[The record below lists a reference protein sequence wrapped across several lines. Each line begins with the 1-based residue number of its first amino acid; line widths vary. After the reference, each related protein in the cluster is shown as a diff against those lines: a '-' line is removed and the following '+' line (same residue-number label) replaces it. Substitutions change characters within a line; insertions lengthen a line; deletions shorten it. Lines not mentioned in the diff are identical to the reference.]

1 MPVNIHGKEYHTVA
15 ERVQAFR
22 ETAPDLTIETEI
34 VRWEGDDVVV
44 KASISDNGK
53 LIATGLAHEV
63 RGSTNIN
70 KTSHVENCETSAIG
84 RCLAAFG
91 LGGSTEYASADEVAN
106 AISQQNEAKAG
117 ISQKEVYELLI
128 ENTAT
133 MLAYGES
140 IMAIK
145 AGISLGDLSSAS
157 EEWFSLDNDVKT
169 LLWKAPS
176 KGGPFT
182 TKEREVIH
190 STEFRTANGGENEPE
205 AKES

>member
-15 ERVQAFR
+15 ERVHAFR

-91 LGGSTEYASADEVAN
+91 LGGSAEYASADEVAN
-106 AISQQNEAKAG
+106 AITQQNSGPSE
-117 ISQKEVYELLI
+117 KEINELLI
-128 ENTAT
+128 ENTQT
-133 MLAYGES
+133 MLKYAES
-140 IMAIK
+140 ILAIK
-145 AGISLGDLSSAS
+145 AGIALEDYSSAS
-157 EEWFSLDNDVKT
+157 EEWFSLTDEDKT
-169 LLWKAPS
+169 ILWKAPS
-176 KGGPFT
+176 KGGAFT
-182 TKEREVIH
+182 TKEREIMK
-190 STEFRTANGGENEPE
+190 SKEFREANGSE
-205 AKES
+205 

>member
-15 ERVQAFR
+15 ERVHAFR

-84 RCLAAFG
+84 RALAAFG
-91 LGGSTEYASADEVAN
+91 LAGTEYATADEVAN
-106 AISQQNEAKAG
+106 AISQQQE
-117 ISQKEVYELLI
+117 KEIQSRINELLI
-128 ENTAT
+128 ENTQTILKYA
-133 MLAYGES
+133 ES
-140 IMAIK
+140 VLAIK
-145 AGISLGDLSSAS
+145 AGIALKDYSTAS
-157 EEWFSLDNDVKT
+157 EEWFSLTDEDKT
-169 LLWKAPS
+169 ILWKAPS
-176 KGGPFT
+176 KGGVFT
-182 TKEREVIH
+182 TQEREIMK
-190 STEFRTANGGENEPE
+190 SKEFREANGSE
-205 AKES
+205 

>member
-1 MPVNIHGKEYHTVA
+1 MPVNIHGKEYKTVA
-15 ERVQAFR
+15 ERVAAFR
-22 ETAPDLTIETEI
+22 EVSADLTIETEI

-84 RCLAAFG
+84 RALAAFG
-91 LGGSTEYASADEVAN
+91 LGGTEYASADEVAN
-106 AISQQNEAKAG
+106 AIAQQSEAKAG
-117 ISQKEVYELLI
+117 ISQKEVYDLLV
-128 ENTAT
+128 ENTTT

-145 AGISLGDLSSAS
+145 AAISMDDLSSAS
-157 EEWFSLDNDVKT
+157 EEWFSLDNDVKAR
-169 LLWKAPS
+169 LWKAPS

-182 TKEREVIH
+182 TREREIIH
-190 STEFRTANGGENEPE
+190 STEFRTANGGADAE
-205 AKES
+205 A

>member
-15 ERVQAFR
+15 ERVHAFR

-84 RCLAAFG
+84 RALAAFG
-91 LGGSTEYASADEVAN
+91 LAGTEYATADEVAN
-106 AISQQNEAKAG
+106 AIAQQQE
-117 ISQKEVYELLI
+117 KEINELLI
-128 ENTAT
+128 ENTQT
-133 MLAYGES
+133 MLRFAES
-140 IMAIK
+140 ILAIK
-145 AGISLGDLSSAS
+145 AGIALNDYSTAA
-157 EEWFSLDNDVKT
+157 EEWFCLSDEDKAT
-169 LLWKAPS
+169 LWKAPS

-182 TKEREVIH
+182 TQEREIMK
-190 STEFRTANGGENEPE
+190 STEFRE
-205 AKES
+205 AYGDG

>member
-1 MPVNIHGKEYHTVA
+1 MPVNIHGKEYFTVA
-15 ERVQAFR
+15 ERVSAFR
-22 ETAPDLTIETEI
+22 EKHPELTIETEI

-53 LIATGLAHEV
+53 LLATGLAHEV

-70 KTSHVENCETSAIG
+70 RTSHVENCETSAIG
-84 RCLAAFG
+84 RALAAFG
-91 LGGSTEYASADEVAN
+91 MAGTEYATADEVAN
-106 AISQQNEAKAG
+106 AIAQQNEAKAG
-117 ISQKEVYELLI
+117 LSEKEVNELLI
-128 ENTAT
+128 ENTTT

-157 EEWFSLDNDVKT
+157 EEWFSLDNEIKAR
-169 LLWKAPS
+169 LWKAPS

-182 TKEREVIH
+182 TKEREIIK
-190 STEFRTANGGENEPE
+190 STEFRTANGDADESE
-205 AKES
+205 A

>member
-1 MPVNIHGKEYHTVA
+1 MPVNIHGKEYKTVA
-15 ERVQAFR
+15 ERVAAFR
-22 ETAPDLTIETEI
+22 EVSADLTIETE
-34 VRWEGDDVVV
+34 VVLWEGDDVVV

-84 RCLAAFG
+84 RALAAFG
-91 LGGSTEYASADEVAN
+91 MAGTEYATADEVAN
-106 AISQQNEAKAG
+106 AIAQQNEAKAG
-117 ISQKEVYELLI
+117 IPQKEVYDLLV
-128 ENTAT
+128 ENTTT

-145 AGISLGDLSSAS
+145 AAISMGDLSSAS
-157 EEWFSLDNDVKT
+157 EEWFSLDNDVKAR
-169 LLWKAPS
+169 LWKAPS

-182 TKEREVIH
+182 TREREIIH
-190 STEFRTANGGENEPE
+190 STEFRTANGGADAE
-205 AKES
+205 A

>member
-15 ERVQAFR
+15 ERVHTFR

-53 LIATGLAHEV
+53 LLATGLAHEV

-91 LGGSTEYASADEVAN
+91 LAGTEYATADEVAN
-106 AISQQNEAKAG
+106 AIAQQQEKEIEAR
-117 ISQKEVYELLI
+117 INELLI
-128 ENTAT
+128 ENTQT
-133 MLAYGES
+133 MLRFAES
-140 IMAIK
+140 ILAIK
-145 AGISLGDLSSAS
+145 AGIALNDYSTAA
-157 EEWFSLDNDVKT
+157 EEWFCLSDEDKAT
-169 LLWKAPS
+169 LWKAPS

-182 TKEREVIH
+182 TQEREIMK
-190 STEFRTANGGENEPE
+190 STEFRE
-205 AKES
+205 AYGDG

>member
-1 MPVNIHGKEYHTVA
+1 MPVDIHGKKYHTVA

-70 KTSHVENCETSAIG
+70 RTSHVENCETSAIG

-91 LGGSTEYASADEVAN
+91 LGGTTEYASADEVAN
-106 AISQQNEAKAG
+106 AIAQQNKKQFEKELNEALA
-117 ISQKEVYELLI
+117 
-128 ENTAT
+128 ENTQTVLRYA
-133 MLAYGES
+133 ES
-140 IMAIK
+140 VLAIK
-145 AGISLGDLSSAS
+145 AGIALDDYSTAA
-157 EEWFSLDNDVKT
+157 EEWFSLTDEDKT
-169 LLWKAPS
+169 ILWKAPS
-176 KGGPFT
+176 KGGVFT
-182 TKEREVIH
+182 TQEREIMK
-190 STEFRTANGGENEPE
+190 SGKFRKANGD
-205 AKES
+205 A

>member
-1 MPVNIHGKEYHTVA
+1 MPVNIHGKEYFTVA
-15 ERVQAFR
+15 ERVSAFR
-22 ETAPDLTIETEI
+22 EKHPELTIETEI

-53 LIATGLAHEV
+53 LLATGLAHEV

-70 KTSHVENCETSAIG
+70 RTSHVENCETSSLG
-84 RCLAAFG
+84 RALAAFG
-91 LGGSTEYASADEVAN
+91 LGGTEYATADEVAN
-106 AISQQNEAKAG
+106 AIAQQNEAKAG
-117 ISQKEVYELLI
+117 LSEKEVNELLI
-128 ENTAT
+128 ENTTT

-157 EEWFSLDNDVKT
+157 EEWFSLDDDIKRR
-169 LLWKAPS
+169 LWKAPS

-182 TKEREVIH
+182 TKEREIIK
-190 STEFRTANGGENEPE
+190 STEFRIANGDADESE
-205 AKES
+205 A

>member
-1 MPVNIHGKEYHTVA
+1 MPVNIRGKEYYTVA
-15 ERVQAFR
+15 ERVSSFR
-22 ETAPDLTIETEI
+22 EKHPELTIETEI
-34 VRWEGDDVVV
+34 VRWEGEDVVI
-44 KASISDNGK
+44 KAAIIDNGK

-84 RCLAAFG
+84 RALAAFG
-91 LGGSTEYASADEVAN
+91 MAGTEYATADEVAN
-106 AISQQNEAKAG
+106 AIAQQNEAKAG
-117 ISQKEVYELLI
+117 LSEKEVNELLI
-128 ENTAT
+128 ENTNT

-157 EEWFSLDNDVKT
+157 EEWFSLEDDVKR

-182 TKEREVIH
+182 TKEREIIK
-190 STEFRTANGGENEPE
+190 STEFRTANGEDNE
-205 AKES
+205 

>member
-15 ERVQAFR
+15 ERVHAFR
-22 ETAPDLTIETEI
+22 ESYPELTIETEI

-84 RCLAAFG
+84 RALAAFG
-91 LGGSTEYASADEVAN
+91 LAGTEYATADEVAN
-106 AISQQNEAKAG
+106 AIAQQQE
-117 ISQKEVYELLI
+117 KEINQLLI
-128 ENTAT
+128 ENTQT
-133 MLAYGES
+133 MLRFAES
-140 IMAIK
+140 ILAIK
-145 AGISLGDLSSAS
+145 AGIALKDYSTAA
-157 EEWFSLDNDVKT
+157 EEWFCLSDEDKAT
-169 LLWKAPS
+169 LWKAPS

-182 TKEREVIH
+182 TQEREIMK
-190 STEFRTANGGENEPE
+190 STEFRE
-205 AKES
+205 AYGDG

>member
-1 MPVNIHGKEYHTVA
+1 MPVNIHGKEYKTVA
-15 ERVQAFR
+15 ERVAAFR
-22 ETAPDLTIETEI
+22 EVSADLTIETEI

-84 RCLAAFG
+84 RALAAFG
-91 LGGSTEYASADEVAN
+91 LGGTEYASADEVAN
-106 AISQQNEAKAG
+106 AIAQQSEAKAG
-117 ISQKEVYELLI
+117 IPQKEVYDLLV
-128 ENTAT
+128 ENTTT

-145 AGISLGDLSSAS
+145 AAISMDDLSSAS
-157 EEWFSLDNDVKT
+157 EEWFSLDNDVKAR
-169 LLWKAPS
+169 LWKAPS

-182 TKEREVIH
+182 TREREIIH
-190 STEFRTANGGENEPE
+190 STEFRTANGGADAE
-205 AKES
+205 A

>member
-1 MPVNIHGKEYHTVA
+1 MPIDIHGKKYFTVG
-15 ERVQAFR
+15 ERVSAFR
-22 ETAPDLTIETEI
+22 EANPELTIETEI

-44 KASISDNGK
+44 KASIIDNGK

-84 RCLAAFG
+84 RALAAFG
-91 LGGSTEYASADEVAN
+91 LGGTEYASADEVAN
-106 AISQQNEAKAG
+106 AIAQQNEAKAG
-117 ISQKEVYELLI
+117 IPQKEVYDLLV
-128 ENTAT
+128 ENTTT

-145 AGISLGDLSSAS
+145 AAISMGDLSSAS
-157 EEWFSLDNDVKT
+157 EEWFSLDNDVKAR
-169 LLWKAPS
+169 LWKAPS

-182 TKEREVIH
+182 TREREIIH
-190 STEFRTANGGENEPE
+190 STEFRTANGGADAE
-205 AKES
+205 A

>member
-1 MPVNIHGKEYHTVA
+1 MPVIIHGKEYHTVA
-15 ERVQAFR
+15 ERVHTFR

-84 RCLAAFG
+84 RALAAFG
-91 LGGSTEYASADEVAN
+91 LAGTEYATADEVAN
-106 AISQQNEAKAG
+106 AIAQQQE
-117 ISQKEVYELLI
+117 KEINQLLI
-128 ENTAT
+128 ENTQT
-133 MLAYGES
+133 MLRFAES
-140 IMAIK
+140 ILAIK
-145 AGISLGDLSSAS
+145 AGIALKDYSTAA
-157 EEWFSLDNDVKT
+157 EEWFCLSDEDKAT
-169 LLWKAPS
+169 LWKAPS

-182 TKEREVIH
+182 TQEREIMK
-190 STEFRTANGGENEPE
+190 STEFRE
-205 AKES
+205 AYGDG

>member
-15 ERVQAFR
+15 ERVHAFR
-22 ETAPDLTIETEI
+22 EVSPDLTIETEI

-91 LGGSTEYASADEVAN
+91 LGGSAEYASADEVAN
-106 AISQQNEAKAG
+106 AISQQQEKDIEESIA
-117 ISQKEVYELLI
+117 SMRTHFQKSLI
-128 ENTAT
+128 ENTQTILKYA
-133 MLAYGES
+133 ES
-140 IMAIK
+140 ILAIK
-145 AGISLGDLSSAS
+145 AGIALKDYSTAS
-157 EEWFSLDNDVKT
+157 EEWFSLTDEDKT
-169 LLWKAPS
+169 ILWKAPS
-176 KGGPFT
+176 KGGVFT
-182 TKEREVIH
+182 TEEREIMK
-190 STEFRTANGGENEPE
+190 SKEFREANGSE
-205 AKES
+205 